1 MGVAGGL
8 PWSNEAV
15 ACALD
20 LPVQASRQRTEE
32 SVGDFLFPSNWK
44 KLVAET
50 RGKDTLGLFGKRKRL
65 LDFNTSLKL
74 KCKNP

>member
-8 PWSNEAV
+8 PRSNEAV

-32 SVGDFLFPSNWK
+32 SDGDFLFPSNWN

-50 RGKDTLGLFGKRKRL
+50 VEMILLGYFEKGIDFLISIL
-65 LDFNTSLKL
+65 L
-74 KCKNP
+74 

>member
-8 PWSNEAV
+8 PRSNEVV

-32 SVGDFLFPSNWK
+32 SVGTFSFL
-44 KLVAET
+44 AT
-50 RGKDTLGLFGKRKRL
+50 GK
-65 LDFNTSLKL
+65 NQ
-74 KCKNP
+74 